1 MKNRTAQ
8 SPEKLVGN
16 LRDLLSEAEKLVGD
30 ASEGASAKAED
41 LHSRLELAQEKLQEY
56 YDTARERVVTTA
68 KTADKTIRS
77 HPYESLAIAL
87 GVGVLIGAL
96 INRNRS

>member
-1 MKNRTAQ
+1 MKSRTAQ
-8 SPEKLVGN
+8 SPEKLVDN

-30 ASEGASAKAED
+30 ASEGASAKAEE
-41 LHSRLELAQEKLQEY
+41 LGSRLESAQERLQEY
-56 YDTARERVVTTA
+56 YDNAREKVVSGA
-68 KTADKTIRS
+68 KNADKTIRT

-96 INRNRS
+96 INRGR